1 MKVILAEKPSVAKT
15 IASFLGAKTRRD
27 GYFEGNGY
35 IVTYAF
41 GHLVSLYDMKDY
53 DKEKYSGSW
62 KMANFPFIPA
72 DKFKF
77 KVDDSKQKQFNIIKE
92 LLNREDVEYVIN
104 ATDNDREG
112 ELIAFL
118 IFLLA
123 KNKKPVKRILVNEWT
138 PQDITRG
145 LENLKDEEDMRNLQA
160 AGYTRLITD
169 WLIGINFT
177 SVATLKYGNGKLLNI
192 GRVILPTVKL
202 VYDRDMEIKNFV
214 PKTYFEIEGNFK
226 CANGTYK
233 GKLIK
238 GKETKFDT
246 EEEAMAV
253 IDSITSKNGVISS
266 KKVTKSKEYA
276 PKLFSL
282 TSLQGHI
289 TSKYSHFTSD
299 KVLSVCQS
307 LYEGKG
313 KGGYITYPR
322 TDSVYL
328 EESLTDKA
336 SQTLNRLKQSLP
348 YEDKIKFAKTKRVF
362 DSSKVDS
369 HSAIIPTYIVPNSLT
384 PDEQIVYQAIKDRF
398 IANFMPPAEYENT
411 EIKTDVD
418 DSVFLTKGKVLKVK
432 GYLEVYNKEQ
442 KNDLLPSMEKG
453 ENVEVLEILPLKKQ
467 TTPPKSYTED
477 TLLKAMKN
485 CGKNVDDEDL
495 VLAGYSIGT
504 SATRGDVLKKIAQ
517 VGYVNKKGKSYY
529 ITDLGI
535 NLVEIF
541 PVKDLFDV
549 DYTGKLEKS
558 LSDIQKGQFSRKEYL
573 LNIMNFIVKNVNLIK
588 YDAPKKINTDAYVY
602 DPKTKKA
609 LSKSQLEA
617 KATKAAKASS
627 KKSSSKTD
635 NTSLGKCPVCGSD
648 VVETDKGFLCTN
660 YQTCKYGIFKDDKYL
675 ALYKKKPNKTM
686 VKSILK
692 KGEAKVKSLTD
703 KNGNK
708 FDAILT
714 YQKNQNGYFS
724 WFIKR

>member
-15 IASFLGAKTRRD
+15 IASFLKANTRRD

-92 LLNREDVEYVIN
+92 LLNRDDVEYVIN

-336 SQTLNRLKQSLP
+336 SQTLNRLKSGLP

-648 VVETDKGFLCTN
+648 VVETEKGFLCTN

>member
-15 IASFLGAKTRRD
+15 IASFLKANTRRD

-92 LLNREDVEYVIN
+92 LLNRDDVEYVIN

-282 TSLQGHI
+282 TSLQGYI

-299 KVLSVCQS
+299 KVLNVCQS

-336 SQTLNRLKQSLP
+336 SQTLNRLKSGLP

-648 VVETDKGFLCTN
+648 VVETEKGFLCTN

-675 ALYKKKPNKTM
+675 ALFKKKPNKTM

>member
-226 CANGTYK
+226 CTNGTYK

-253 IDSITSKNGVISS
+253 IDSINSKEGVISS

-282 TSLQGHI
+282 TSLQGYI

-336 SQTLNRLKQSLP
+336 SQTLNRLKSGLP

-648 VVETDKGFLCTN
+648 VVETEKGFLCTN

>member
-226 CANGTYK
+226 CTNGTYK

-253 IDSITSKNGVISS
+253 IDSINSKEGVISS

-282 TSLQGHI
+282 TSLQGYI

-299 KVLSVCQS
+299 KVLNVCQS

-313 KGGYITYPR
+313 NGGYITYPR

-336 SQTLNRLKQSLP
+336 SQTLNRLKQNLP

>member
-202 VYDRDMEIKNFV
+202 VYDRDMEIRNFV

-282 TSLQGHI
+282 TSLQGYI

-299 KVLSVCQS
+299 KVLNVCQS

-336 SQTLNRLKQSLP
+336 SQTLNRLKHGLP

>member
-15 IASFLGAKTRRD
+15 IASFLKANIRRD

-92 LLNREDVEYVIN
+92 LLNRDDVEYVIN

-282 TSLQGHI
+282 TSLQGYI

-299 KVLSVCQS
+299 KVLNVCQS

-336 SQTLNRLKQSLP
+336 SQTLNRLKQNLP

-648 VVETDKGFLCTN
+648 VVETEKGFLCTN

-675 ALYKKKPNKTM
+675 ALFKKKPNKTM

-724 WFIKR
+724 WFMKR

>member
-62 KMANFPFIPA
+62 KMDNFPFIPA

-336 SQTLNRLKQSLP
+336 SQTLNRLKQNLP

-675 ALYKKKPNKTM
+675 ALFKKKPNKTM

>member
-62 KMANFPFIPA
+62 KMTNFPFIPA

-282 TSLQGHI
+282 TSLQGYI

-299 KVLSVCQS
+299 KVLNVCQS

-336 SQTLNRLKQSLP
+336 SQTLNRLKQNLP

-648 VVETDKGFLCTN
+648 VVETEKGFLCTN

>member
-92 LLNREDVEYVIN
+92 LLNRDDVEYVIN

-118 IFLLA
+118 IFLID

-282 TSLQGHI
+282 TSLQGYI

-299 KVLSVCQS
+299 KVLNVCQS

-336 SQTLNRLKQSLP
+336 SQTLNRLKQNLP

-442 KNDLLPSMEKG
+442 KNDLLPAMEKG

>member
-226 CANGTYK
+226 CTNGTYK

-253 IDSITSKNGVISS
+253 IDSINSKEGVISS

-336 SQTLNRLKQSLP
+336 SQTLNRLKSGLP

-588 YDAPKKINTDAYVY
+588 YDSPKKINTDAYVY

-609 LSKSQLEA
+609 TSKSQLEA
-617 KATKAAKASS
+617 KATKTAKASS

-648 VVETDKGFLCTN
+648 VVETEKGFLCTN

-675 ALYKKKPNKTM
+675 ALFKKKPNKTM

>member
-62 KMANFPFIPA
+62 KMTNFPFIPA

-226 CANGTYK
+226 CTNGTYK

-253 IDSITSKNGVISS
+253 IDSINSKEGVISS

-336 SQTLNRLKQSLP
+336 SQTLNRLKQNLP

-648 VVETDKGFLCTN
+648 VVETEKGFLCTN

>member
-1 MKVILAEKPSVAKT
+1 MKLILAEKPSVAKT
-15 IASFLGAKTRRD
+15 IASFLGAKTRHN

-35 IVTYAF
+35 IITYAV

-53 DKEKYSGSW
+53 DKDKYSGSW
-62 KMANFPFIPA
+62 KMDNFPFIPR

-77 KVDDSKQKQFNIIKE
+77 KVESSKKDQFNIVKTLIH
-92 LLNREDVEYVIN
+92 RDDIEYIIN

-118 IFLLA
+118 IFLMA

-138 PQDITRG
+138 PQDITKG
-145 LENLKDEEDMRNLQA
+145 LQNLKDDEEMRNLQA

-177 SVATLKYGNGKLLNI
+177 SIATLKYGNGKLLNI

-202 VYDRDMEIKNFV
+202 IYDRDMEIKNFV
-214 PKTYFEIEGNFK
+214 PKTYFEIEGNFRCK
-226 CANGTYK
+226 NGEYK

-238 GKETKFDT
+238 NKNSKFDT
-246 EEEAMAV
+246 PEEAKA
-253 IDSITSKNGVISS
+253 IIGSITSKEATIID
-266 KKVTKSKEYA
+266 KKVTTSKEYA

-282 TSLQGHI
+282 TSLQGYI

-328 EESLTDKA
+328 EESLVGKTAD
-336 SQTLNRLKQSLP
+336 TLNKLKKGLP
-348 YEDKIKFAKTKRVF
+348 YEDKIQFTKTKRVF

-369 HSAIIPTYIVPNSLT
+369 HSAITPTYIVPTNLT
-384 PDEQIVYQAIKDRF
+384 PDESIVYNAIKDRF

-418 DSVFLTKGKVLKVK
+418 ENTFVTKGKVLKVK
-432 GYLEVYNKEQ
+432 GYLEVYNKEE
-442 KNDLLPSMEKG
+442 KNDLLPMVSK
-453 ENVEVLEILPLKKQ
+453 NEIVDVIEIKPLSKQ

-485 CGKNVDDEDL
+485 CGKNVPEDDTA
-495 VLAGYSIGT
+495 VLSGYSIGT
-504 SATRGDVLKKIAQ
+504 SATRAEVLKKISQ
-517 VGYVNKKGKSYY
+517 VGYVTKKGKSYF
-529 ITDLGI
+529 ITELGK

-541 PVKDLFDV
+541 PVKELFDV

-558 LSDIQKGQFSRKEYL
+558 LSDIQKGKYTRKEYL
-573 LNIMNFIVKNVNLIK
+573 NNIMNFIWNSVNLIK
-588 YDAPKKINTDAYVY
+588 SDSPKKISTENFTYNA
-602 DPKTKKA
+602 KTKKFI
-609 LSKSQLEA
+609 SDK
-617 KATKAAKASS
+617 TPVVS
-627 KKSSSKTD
+627 KKSTSSKTSKSSD
-635 NTSLGKCPVCGSD
+635 DVLGKCPACGGD
-648 VVETDKGFLCTN
+648 VRESQKGFFCTN
-660 YQTCKYGIFKDDKYL
+660 YSNCKYGIFKEDKYL
-675 ALYKKKPNKTM
+675 QLFKKKPNKTM
-686 VKSILK
+686 VKSLLK
-692 KGEAKVKSLTD
+692 NGEAKVKSLTGKD
-703 KNGNK
+703 GNK
-708 FDAILT
+708 FDALLK
-714 YQKNQNGYFS
+714 YEKNSNGYYS
-724 WFIKR
+724 WLIKKDQ

>member
-92 LLNREDVEYVIN
+92 LLNREDVEYIIN

-336 SQTLNRLKQSLP
+336 SQTLNRLKSGLP

-384 PDEQIVYQAIKDRF
+384 PDEQIVYQSIKDRF

>member
-15 IASFLGAKTRRD
+15 IASFLKANTRRD

-92 LLNREDVEYVIN
+92 LLNRDDVEYVIN

-299 KVLSVCQS
+299 KVLNMCQS

-336 SQTLNRLKQSLP
+336 SQTLNRLKQNLP

-648 VVETDKGFLCTN
+648 VVETEKGFLCTN

-675 ALYKKKPNKTM
+675 ALFKKKPNKTM